1 MSEYCLQKRTLSH
14 WSYVTWYED
23 LAVAQRNFQIASQ
36 TGSGYSW
43 RLVEVTVVSEKLLD
57 GEREPVADSEVEI
70 PTSAKTPSE
79 APQPVKSD
87 WGHPTTN
94 WPKNLISEPDLKA
107 GHASKGSVWV
117 GNPTTKEKRRVP
129 AAEAVLM
136 LGQGWIKSGPRAV
149 L

>member
-57 GEREPVADSEVEI
+57 GEREPQPE
-70 PTSAKTPSE
+70 TPVE

-87 WGHPTTN
+87 WGSPVAQGWGKSIPIDPIKDT
-94 WPKNLISEPDLKA
+94 
-107 GHASKGSVWV
+107 GHSHGLSGSVWMV
-117 GNPTTKEKRRVP
+117 HFEKKIKTRIP
-129 AAEAVLM
+129 ADQQAHLEA
-136 LGQGWIKSGPRAV
+136 QGYERGSPRTEFK
-149 L
+149 